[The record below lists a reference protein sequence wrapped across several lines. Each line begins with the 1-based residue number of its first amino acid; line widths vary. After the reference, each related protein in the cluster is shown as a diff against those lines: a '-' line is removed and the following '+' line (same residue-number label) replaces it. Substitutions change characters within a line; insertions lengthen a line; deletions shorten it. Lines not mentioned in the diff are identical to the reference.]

1 MTQLSEKE
9 LSVLNDSLSEEELL
23 VKKFSMLAQ
32 HAQDQE
38 VKEKFTKVSE
48 QHQGHLNELYSLLG
62 QGENDMNMNEKSQF
76 TDKEVLGDGLAAVK
90 AATSNYNMFSNEC
103 AHENVR
109 NCMMDL
115 LKKEHEIQDD
125 IFHMMSAKGYYPTPA
140 AEEKKIA
147 EAKQKYS
154 QCVK

>member
-1 MTQLSEKE
+1 
-9 LSVLNDSLSEEELL
+9 
-23 VKKFSMLAQ
+23 
-32 HAQDQE
+32 
-38 VKEKFTKVSE
+38 
-48 QHQGHLNELYSLLG
+48 
-62 QGENDMNMNEKSQF
+62 MNMNEKSQY

-115 LKKEHEIQDD
+115 LKKEHDIQDD